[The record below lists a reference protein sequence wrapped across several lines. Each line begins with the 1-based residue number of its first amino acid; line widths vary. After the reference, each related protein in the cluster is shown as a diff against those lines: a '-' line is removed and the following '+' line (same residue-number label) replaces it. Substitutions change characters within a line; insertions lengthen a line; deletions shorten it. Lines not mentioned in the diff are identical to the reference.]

1 MLGMVTYGIREGAKV
16 RNSTN
21 KLQKLTNELFSINLL
36 STVVAYTGFIICL
49 IFVPQFVAY
58 RIVLLISSLTI
69 IFQVIGF
76 EWINIAFEDYL
87 IITVRSIVSNIVCLF
102 LLLILVRD
110 REDYNIYAFIS
121 SLPIIINSIWNFF
134 YIRKYVHPRFTVN
147 LNLKTHL
154 KPLTIIFF
162 NTIT

>member
-1 MLGMVTYGIREGAKV
+1 M
-16 RNSTN
+16 
-21 KLQKLTNELFSINLL
+21 L

-87 IITVRSIVSNIVCLF
+87 IITVRSIV
-102 LLLILVRD
+102 
-110 REDYNIYAFIS
+110 
-121 SLPIIINSIWNFF
+121 
-134 YIRKYVHPRFTVN
+134 
-147 LNLKTHL
+147 
-154 KPLTIIFF
+154 
-162 NTIT
+162 